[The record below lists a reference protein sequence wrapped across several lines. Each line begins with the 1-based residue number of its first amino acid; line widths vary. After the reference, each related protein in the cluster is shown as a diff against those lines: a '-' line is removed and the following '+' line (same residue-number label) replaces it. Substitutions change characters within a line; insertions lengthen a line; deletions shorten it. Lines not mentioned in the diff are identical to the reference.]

1 MSETKGRAEVP
12 MQLSIVMPGIRPQL
26 WQAAYDSMRRAYSG
40 QFELII
46 VAPEEPFPKFLIET
60 GVMNNVRY
68 LADKGSPVRCLAKGI
83 SVARAPWIAWASDD
97 GLFEPG
103 SFDAAFE
110 LLKNQ
115 IGSESHEIS
124 YAVTGRY
131 TEGTPETQAGD
142 MLRDDY
148 YYVYGHDDL
157 NELPLPK
164 DYLALNGTWLIH
176 RDDLTR
182 VGGLDCEFETLAIA
196 FNDLAMRLQTAGVEI
211 LLQPGCAMKFS
222 HMPGETGDHGP
233 VHRAHFEHDLPLFQE
248 LYSKPD
254 QGAARK
260 IMKWNQAPE
269 VWERRFG
276 K

>member
-1 MSETKGRAEVP
+1 
-12 MQLSIVMPGIRPQL
+12 MQLSIVMPGIRPHL
-26 WQAAYDSMRRAYSG
+26 WQTAYDSMRRAYSG

-46 VAPEEPFPKFLIET
+46 VTPDNLAGVRHLIDT

-68 LADKGSPVRCLAKGI
+68 VDDLGSPVRCLAKGI

-97 GLFEPG
+97 GIFEPG
-103 SFDAAFE
+103 SFDVAFE
-110 LLKNQ
+110 MLKKF
-115 IGSESHEIS
+115 HEADGGAANS

-148 YYVYGHDDL
+148 YYVHGHDDL

-164 DYLALNGTWLIH
+164 DFLALNGTWLIH
-176 RDDLTR
+176 RDDLSR
-182 VGGLDCEFETLAIA
+182 VGGLDCSFETLAIA
-196 FNDLAMRLQTAGVEI
+196 FNDLAVRLQTAGVEI
-211 LLQPGCAMKFS
+211 LLQPGCAVKFG

-233 VHRAHFEHDLPLFQE
+233 VHRAHFDHDLPVFQE

-254 QGAARK
+254 QGASRK
-260 IMKWNQAPE
+260 IKKWNQAPE